1 LWHLLANW
9 FSYGMYLRHTV
20 RRKNGKTHK
29 YWQLVRSVRI
39 GKKVRQEVVAQLGEL
54 DEKGRLR
61 ASALAQRLGG
71 HSDQPGLFDP
81 PLDKEVV
88 QVRLN
93 GVKLERVRRFG
104 DVWLA
109 CKLWRM
115 AKLDEFFETH
125 LPPGDEDI
133 PWSTMAKILTVAR
146 LCEPSSELHIAED
159 WFRKTALAD
168 MLGVDEDKINEDRLY
183 RGLDKVLPLKAVLEA
198 HVKKQW
204 EGLFEIQYDLLLYDI
219 TSTYF
224 EGEMKRNPQAKRGHS
239 RDKRSDCKQVC
250 IGLVVTREGMPL
262 GYEVFAGNLH
272 DSKTV
277 QTIVEKI
284 ESRYGKADRVWV
296 MDRGMVSAEILTW
309 MRVGGRR
316 YVVGLPK
323 SELKKHVAELADP
336 AGWKM
341 VRPGLAVRYAA
352 CDVEGDLL
360 LLCRSDDR
368 REKETAMEGLFSKR
382 IEEALVRLQRRCQRA
397 AGLLSL
403 EKIQR
408 QIGRLLQRNQRAA
421 RTFVIRCEAAGDRA
435 SGVRVEWSRDEE
447 EQTFK
452 EQSHGCYAL
461 RTNVQGWTEE
471 EMWKTYIQLTDVEG
485 AFRAHKSELEIRP
498 IWHQREDRAQAHIFV
513 CFLAYVLWKLLEQW
527 QSRAG
532 LGNSPRTILEE
543 LGHIQSGDVVLPT
556 ITGER
561 IRLRSVVSPEKAQ
574 KIILQR
580 LGIVLP
586 RRMRIPEHLV
596 AQM

>member
-1 LWHLLANW
+1 
-9 FSYGMYLRHTV
+9 MYLRHTV

-54 DEKGRLR
+54 DANGRLR

-115 AKLDEFFETH
+115 AKLDEFFEAH
-125 LPPGDEDI
+125 LPLGGEDI

-159 WFRKTALAD
+159 WLRKTALAD
-168 MLGVDEDKINEDRLY
+168 MLGVDEDKVNDDRLY
-183 RGLDKVLPLKAVLEA
+183 RGLDKVLPLKGLLEA

-224 EGEMKRNPQAKRGHS
+224 EGKMNGNPQARRGHS
-239 RDKRSDCKQVC
+239 RDHRRDCKQVC

-262 GYEVFAGNLH
+262 GYEVYPGNLH

-277 QTIVEKI
+277 QTIVAMI

-296 MDRGMVSAEILTW
+296 MDRGMVSEDILTW
-309 MRVGGRR
+309 MRDGGRR
-316 YVVGLPK
+316 YVVGMPK
-323 SELKKHVAELADP
+323 GELRNHAGELADR
-336 AGWKM
+336 AGWKV
-341 VRPGLAVRYAA
+341 VREGLAVRYAA
-352 CDVEGDLL
+352 ADAAGDLL

-368 REKETAMEGLFSKR
+368 REKEAAMEDLFSTR

-397 AGLLSL
+397 AAPLSL

-421 RTFVIRCEAAGDRA
+421 RTFAIRCEAAADQQ
-435 SGVRVEWSRDEE
+435 SGVRVEWSRDEA
-447 EQTFK
+447 EQAFK
-452 EQSHGCYAL
+452 KHSLGCYAL
-461 RTNVQGWTEE
+461 RTNVRGWKED
-471 EMWKTYIQLTDVEG
+471 EMWKAYIQLTDVEG
-485 AFRAHKSELEIRP
+485 AFRAHKSELDLRP
-498 IWHQREDRAQAHIFV
+498 IHHQREDRAQAHIFI

-527 QSRAG
+527 QSRSG

-561 IRLRSVVSPEKAQ
+561 IRLRSIVSPEQAQ

-580 LGIVLP
+580 LGIDLP

-596 AQM
+596 AKM

>member
-1 LWHLLANW
+1 
-9 FSYGMYLRHTV
+9 MYLRHTV

-29 YWQLVRSVRI
+29 YWQLVRSVRL

-54 DEKGRLR
+54 DEEGRLR
-61 ASALAQRLGG
+61 ASALARRLGG

-81 PLDKEVV
+81 PLHKEVV
-88 QVRLN
+88 SVRLN

-115 AKLDEFFETH
+115 AKLEEFFETH

-133 PWSTMAKILTVAR
+133 PWSTMAKILTAAR

-159 WFRKTALAD
+159 WLRKTALAD
-168 MLGVDEDKINEDRLY
+168 ILGVDEDKINDDRLY

-239 RDKRSDCKQVC
+239 RDKRRDCKQVC

-277 QTIVEKI
+277 RTIVGKI

-296 MDRGMVSAEILTW
+296 MDRGMVSEEILTW
-309 MRVGGRR
+309 MREGGRR

-323 SELKKHVAELADP
+323 SELKKHAAELADP

-341 VRPGLAVRYAA
+341 VREGLAVRYAA
-352 CDVEGDLL
+352 SDVEGDLL

-368 REKETAMEGLFSKR
+368 REKETAMEELFSKR

-397 AGLLSL
+397 TGPLSL

-421 RTFVIRCEAAGDRA
+421 RTFVIGCEAAADRP
-435 SGVRVEWSRDEE
+435 SGVRVKWSRDEA

-461 RTNVQGWTEE
+461 RTNVRGWKEE
-471 EMWKTYIQLTDVEG
+471 DMWKTYIQLTDVEG

-498 IWHQREDRAQAHIFV
+498 IWHQREDRTQAHIFV

-543 LGHIQSGDVVLPT
+543 LGHIQSGDIVLPT

-561 IRLRSVVSPEKAQ
+561 IRLRSVVNPEKAQ

-580 LGIVLP
+580 LGIDLP

-596 AQM
+596 AKM

>member
-1 LWHLLANW
+1 
-9 FSYGMYLRHTV
+9 MYLRHSV
-20 RRKNGKTHK
+20 IRKDGKTRT
-29 YWQLVRSVRI
+29 YWRLVRSVRI
-39 GKKVRQEVVAQLGEL
+39 GKKVRQETVAQLGEL
-54 DEKGRLR
+54 DARGRLR

-81 PLDKEVV
+81 PLDKEVI

-125 LPPGDEDI
+125 LPLGDEDI
-133 PWSTMAKILTVAR
+133 PWSTTAKILTVAR
-146 LCEPSSELHIAED
+146 LCAPSSELHIAED
-159 WFRKTALAD
+159 WLRKTALAD
-168 MLGVDEDKINEDRLY
+168 MLGVDEEKINDDRLY
-183 RGLDKVLPLKAVLEA
+183 RGLDKVLPLKGALEA

-224 EGEMKRNPQAKRGHS
+224 EGKMNRNPQARRGHS
-239 RDKRSDCKQVC
+239 RDHRSDCKQVC

-262 GYEVFAGNLH
+262 GYEVFPGNLH

-277 QTIVEKI
+277 QTIVGMI

-296 MDRGMVSAEILTW
+296 MDRGMIGEEILTW
-309 MRVGGRR
+309 MREGGRR

-323 SELKKHVAELADP
+323 SELKKHAAELADS
-336 AGWKM
+336 AEWKT
-341 VRPGLAVRYAA
+341 VRDGLAVRYAA
-352 CDVEGDLL
+352 SGAEGDLV

-368 REKETAMEGLFSKR
+368 REKETAMEELFSKR

-397 AGLLSL
+397 AVPLSL

-421 RTFVIRCEAAGDRA
+421 RTFVIRCEAAADRP
-435 SGVRVEWSRDEE
+435 SGARVEWSRDEAE
-447 EQTFK
+447 RTFK

-461 RTNVQGWTEE
+461 RTNVRGWKEE
-471 EMWKTYIQLTDVEG
+471 EMWRTYIQLTDVEG

-498 IWHQREDRAQAHIFV
+498 LHHQREDRAQAHIFV
-513 CFLAYVLWKLLEQW
+513 CFLAYVLWKLMEQW

-556 ITGER
+556 ITGEK

-580 LGIVLP
+580 LGIDLP

-596 AQM
+596 TQM